1 MAVVKIGQV
10 NIASAIIAS
19 GRGAEAAGVD
29 RGQLGVSDR
38 FGGATSRERREG
50 RPESRKKRTMME
62 PFGSVQWDGG
72 LISNVGS
79 IQLLQASPYPKAYPD

>member
-1 MAVVKIGQV
+1 
-10 NIASAIIAS
+10 
-19 GRGAEAAGVD
+19 
-29 RGQLGVSDR
+29 
-38 FGGATSRERREG
+38 
-50 RPESRKKRTMME
+50 MME